1 MGDFRAGIKI
11 EMHLINKKY
20 KTDMSINY
28 WDDGDGNDER
38 VKEWF
43 RDCYNDA
50 RSRYNKM
57 IYDSQAK
64 ERKAAEEKAE
74 RALYAKLK
82 KKFDPQEP
90 TV

>member
-1 MGDFRAGIKI
+1 MGDFRANIKI

-28 WDDGDGNDER
+28 WDDGDGNDKR

-43 RDCYNDA
+43 KECYQDA
-50 RSRYNKM
+50 QRRYQKRMNE
-57 IYDSQAK
+57 INAEED
-64 ERKAAEEKAE
+64 KAREEKAE
-74 RALYAKLK
+74 RSMYEKLR
-82 KKFDPQEP
+82 KKFGPQEP